1 MEDVNAGR
9 CLSVDEVTL
18 NTIIRECIN
27 DESTSWKI
35 VEQVETTQDMCLFH
49 NRRSNNLAL
58 NWCDSHDP
66 R

>member
-1 MEDVNAGR
+1 MEDANAGR

-18 NTIIRECIN
+18 TTVIRECIN

-35 VEQVETTQDMCLFH
+35 VEQVETTQDMCLFQH
-49 NRRSNNLAL
+49 SSSNDLAL
-58 NWCDSHDP
+58 NWCNSLEP